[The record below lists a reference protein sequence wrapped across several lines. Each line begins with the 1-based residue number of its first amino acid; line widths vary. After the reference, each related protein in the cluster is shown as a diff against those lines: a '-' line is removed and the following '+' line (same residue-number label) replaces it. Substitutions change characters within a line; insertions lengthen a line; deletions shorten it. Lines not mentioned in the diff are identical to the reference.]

1 LAHWDLGFMP
11 FALNESTRF
20 ISPTKTP
27 EFLAA
32 GLPVVSTPVTD
43 VVRDY
48 GDPGLVEIATGAEE
62 MAAKAELLLGRPQE
76 AWLKRV
82 DARIAAGSWDS
93 TWARMTALIKDALA
107 ANGAPRVSV
116 GAGAAT
122 AMSARAAGASHV

>member
-1 LAHWDLGFMP
+1 MP

-32 GLPVVSTPVTD
+32 GCPWSPPPSPMS
-43 VVRDY
+43 VRDY
-48 GDPGLVEIATGAEE
+48 GDPGLRRDRTGAEE
-62 MAAKAELLLGRPQE
+62 MAAKAELLLARPRE
-76 AWLKRV
+76 EWLKRV

-107 ANGAPRVSV
+107 ANGAPRASV